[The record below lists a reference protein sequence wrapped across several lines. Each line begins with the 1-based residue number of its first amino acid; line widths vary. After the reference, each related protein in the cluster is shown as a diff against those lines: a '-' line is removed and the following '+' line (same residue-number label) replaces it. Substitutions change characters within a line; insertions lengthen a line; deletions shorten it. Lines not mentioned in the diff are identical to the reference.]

1 LKQRGE
7 INKLREELKKSLLDQ
22 EYLHKHRSVYS
33 KEQVETWRR
42 DAEGLK
48 ERVEA
53 SIQQRRLLIDELEQA
68 KRRIETIS
76 DESYARGLT
85 NGTVEATRNLH
96 Q

>member
-1 LKQRGE
+1 MKQKGE

-42 DAEGLK
+42 DDEGLK

-53 SIQQRRLLIDELEQA
+53 SIQ
-68 KRRIETIS
+68 
-76 DESYARGLT
+76 
-85 NGTVEATRNLH
+85 
-96 Q
+96 